1 VDLNNKG
8 KIAEVSSMP
17 VLGHAFIGLAVGVYT
32 KPSQKPLLS
41 QSMLIGS
48 TFWIPIAVGLSYL
61 PDIVAQIAFLAGS
74 THARVITHSI
84 LFAIIAS
91 AVIGSGLSL
100 IIDFSY
106 LRLFFISLISTLIH
120 DLLDLV
126 QATDRIPFW
135 PFSNH
140 TVSFNLN
147 LLPTNPYR
155 ELICFGLFLLFFL
168 ILYRILSPFK
178 TQKEI
183 INPGQKRSPLWAIRA
198 SRILI
203 TTIILVAAITHYL
216 REIREQEL
224 EKARILLEQQSYR
237 DTLNTL
243 DLAGQWPSTAKPG
256 RIDYLRAE
264 AFQGMGDRRH
274 AEEYYLRAY
283 RIDPWYFWV
292 VADLAIFYASSDLP
306 IEERRRQTMPYLF
319 RLKNDFASHKDFQT
333 VLLRI
338 ERKLVTTTRS
348 GNSRP

>member
-1 VDLNNKG
+1 
-8 KIAEVSSMP
+8 MP
-17 VLGHAFIGLAVGVYT
+17 VLGHAFIGLAVGIYT
-32 KPSQKPLLS
+32 KPSQKPPLS
-41 QSMLIGS
+41 QSTLIGS

-74 THARVITHSI
+74 THARVVTHSI

-91 AVIGSGLSL
+91 AVIASGLSF
-100 IIDFSY
+100 ITDFSY
-106 LRLFFISLISTLIH
+106 LRLFFISLISILIH
-120 DLLDLV
+120 DLLDLA

-140 TVSFNLN
+140 YVSLDFN
-147 LLPTNPYR
+147 LLPTNLYR
-155 ELICFGLFLLFFL
+155 ELIWFGLFLLFFL
-168 ILYRILSPFK
+168 TLYRIFSRFK
-178 TQKEI
+178 TRKEI
-183 INPGQKRSPLWAIRA
+183 IYPAQKTSPLWAIRA

-203 TTIILVAAITHYL
+203 ITIILVAAITHYL

-224 EKARILLEQQSYR
+224 EKARILLEQQNYR

-243 DLAGQWPSTAKPG
+243 DLAERWPSTAKPG

-264 AFQGMGDRRH
+264 VFQGMGDRQH
-274 AEEYYLRAY
+274 AEEYYLRSY

-292 VADLAIFYASSDLP
+292 VADLAIFYASSDLS
-306 IEERRRQTMPYLF
+306 IEERRLQTMPYLF

-333 VLLRI
+333 TLSRI
-338 ERKLVTTTRS
+338 ERKLAPTTTS